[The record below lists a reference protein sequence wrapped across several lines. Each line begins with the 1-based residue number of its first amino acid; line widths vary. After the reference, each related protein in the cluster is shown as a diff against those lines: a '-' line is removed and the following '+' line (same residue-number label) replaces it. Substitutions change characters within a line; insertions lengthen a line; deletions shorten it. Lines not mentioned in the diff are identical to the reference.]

1 MLGITDILGLKWSL
15 FSLTTISARNVVN
28 FLGTILPISNR
39 CSLCIFVLRFYN
51 TILPLIEELVLPMAE
66 EGDIV
71 IKGGI

>member
-28 FLGTILPISNR
+28 YLGTILPISNR
-39 CSLCIFVLRFYN
+39 CPLCIFELRFYN
-51 TILPLIEELVLPMAE
+51 TILPLIEVLVLPMAE